1 VRTACSDAKR
11 GVSPQRELSCFVPCR
26 LGCVGVTDAKHN
38 GDKAALFAD
47 LDADGDMS
55 ISAEEMAKMESH
67 MEDMAKAQPGGLW
80 NVRSAVLS
88 TPAVA
93 PSFLPVRAAV
103 HLNLTESTL

>member
-1 VRTACSDAKR
+1 MR
-11 GVSPQRELSCFVPCR
+11 GVSPQREPSCLVPCC

-55 ISAEEMAKMESH
+55 ISAEEMSKMESH
-67 MEDMAKAQPGGLW
+67 VEDMAKAQPKGIW
-80 NVRSAVLS
+80 KVRSVVLS
-88 TPAVA
+88 TLAVA
-93 PSFLPVRAAV
+93 LCFLPVRAAL

>member
-1 VRTACSDAKR
+1 
-11 GVSPQRELSCFVPCR
+11 VPCR

-80 NVRSAVLS
+80 NVRSTVWPHLRWPRLS
-88 TPAVA
+88 CLFVQH
-93 PSFLPVRAAV
+93 SI
-103 HLNLTESTL
+103 